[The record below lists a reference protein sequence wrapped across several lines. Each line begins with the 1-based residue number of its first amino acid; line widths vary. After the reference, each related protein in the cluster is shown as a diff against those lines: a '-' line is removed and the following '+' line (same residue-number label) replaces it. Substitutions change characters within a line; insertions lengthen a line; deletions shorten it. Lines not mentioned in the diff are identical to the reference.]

1 MASNDDIMHAIA
13 RLEAG
18 MDAVGVGESL
28 GHLRNDFID
37 EKDHAHESRAV
48 IHQRLDLQG

>member
-18 MDAVGVGESL
+18 LDAVGES

-48 IHQRLDLQG
+48 IHRRLDLQG

>member
-1 MASNDDIMHAIA
+1 MASSDDIMHAIA

-18 MDAVGVGESL
+18 MDAVGESL
-28 GHLRNDFID
+28 GHPRNDFID
-37 EKDHAHESRAV
+37 EKEHAHESRAI